1 MRLYRN
7 HRPDTVFHAAAYKH
21 VPLVEA
27 NPISGVRNN
36 VLGTLY
42 SVEAAAANGVSHFTL
57 ISTDKAVRPTNI
69 MGASKRVCEL
79 ILQARAERP
88 DAATVFS
95 MVLFGNV
102 RSEERRIGKAVVHTC

>member
-36 VLGTLY
+36 VFGTLY
-42 SVEAAAANGVSHFTL
+42 SVEAAEANGVSHFTL

-88 DAATVFS
+88 EVTTIFS
-95 MVLFGNV
+95 MVRFGK
-102 RSEERRIGKAVVHTC
+102 IGRASCRARVCKYV